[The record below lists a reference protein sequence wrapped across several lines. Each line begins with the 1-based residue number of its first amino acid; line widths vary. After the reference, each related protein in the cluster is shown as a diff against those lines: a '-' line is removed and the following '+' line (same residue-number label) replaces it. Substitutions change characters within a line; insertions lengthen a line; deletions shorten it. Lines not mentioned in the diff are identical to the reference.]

1 MGFLAFQE
9 KPVTYKELQAIK
21 RRIKK
26 DGILQILAL
35 LKNHEKFNLKEEEL
49 KYGFEVE
56 VHVMNKTQDPENSK
70 KHVYSLETNTA
81 HMKTDKDPVFK
92 TVDEYG
98 LWMLEAI
105 PKSPYKSFINGCGV
119 YRDLQKM
126 YPTLDN
132 IVGPNSQVLYAPVY
146 PKLGTQQYK
155 HQNLKIGEKFI
166 EGVTNN
172 SSNSNY
178 QDDSNINEH
187 YRFRTL
193 TENVANRR
201 GEKPDI
207 RIPLYKDQLTNM
219 VEVLKHEKRAGE
231 IHLDAFSF
239 GMGQNSLQIT
249 FGAEDMDQARW
260 LYDQFHMLTSI
271 MLALSATSSVFK
283 GKLSDWDTRW
293 KIIEMST
300 DCRNE
305 SERKD
310 GAIAKGRYST
320 INQFISNDSRN
331 KAKYNNEKPT
341 INKGIKKFMKSEA
354 KKMDSPIDKNLL
366 NHFAYLWVR
375 DPLVAFPSRL
385 ELDNNTDTDHFESIQ
400 STNWNDVR
408 FKPPPAH
415 DSNNPESSTGKIGF
429 RTEFRS
435 MDSQLTAERSFLMVH
450 SVQLFARMLADKTFR
465 LNFYIPMTLANENFE
480 RAHKRDAA
488 RTQKFW
494 FRKNVFDFGKS
505 EGADDVL
512 ELSLSEIFHG
522 TSEFLG

>member
-1 MGFLAFQE
+1 
-9 KPVTYKELQAIK
+9 VDVLQ
-21 RRIKK
+21 
-26 DGILQILAL
+26 
-35 LKNHEKFNLKEEEL
+35 
-49 KYGFEVE
+49 
-56 VHVMNKTQDPENSK
+56 
-70 KHVYSLETNTA
+70 
-81 HMKTDKDPVFK
+81 
-92 TVDEYG
+92 
-98 LWMLEAI
+98 
-105 PKSPYKSFINGCGV
+105 
-119 YRDLQKM
+119 
-126 YPTLDN
+126 
-132 IVGPNSQVLYAPVY
+132 
-146 PKLGTQQYK
+146 
-155 HQNLKIGEKFI
+155 
-166 EGVTNN
+166 
-172 SSNSNY
+172 
-178 QDDSNINEH
+178 
-187 YRFRTL
+187 
-193 TENVANRR
+193 
-201 GEKPDI
+201 
-207 RIPLYKDQLTNM
+207 
-219 VEVLKHEKRAGE
+219 HEKRAGE

-300 DCRNE
+300 DCRNA

-354 KKMDSPIDKNLL
+354 KKMDSPIDEKLL

-385 ELDNNTDTDHFESIQ
+385 ELDNNTETDHFESIQ

-505 EGADDVL
+505 EGADEVL